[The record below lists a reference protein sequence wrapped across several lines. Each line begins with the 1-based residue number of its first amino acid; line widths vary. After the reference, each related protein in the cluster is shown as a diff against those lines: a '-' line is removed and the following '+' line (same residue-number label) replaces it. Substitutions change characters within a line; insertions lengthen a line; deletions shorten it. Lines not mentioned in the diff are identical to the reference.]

1 MRKPGNRRSRVP
13 LWARLTVVIAASTLV
28 GWYARE
34 LHDGFVARLAV
45 GQADPLL
52 SMPLPPAKSLGG
64 TPQDV
69 AGLAALEPASGA
81 AYPPA
86 VIKTIQTTCHQ
97 RRDVPA
103 SLMDA
108 YCGCY
113 VTRLQSDVSWQDWLL
128 LDAAIRAK
136 SPQGLGADE
145 RKILGVVFQDT
156 FYCYQK
162 YSGE

>member
-1 MRKPGNRRSRVP
+1 MRNPRDRRSRAL
-13 LWARLTVVIAASTLV
+13 LWTRLTAVIAASTLV

-34 LHDGFVARLAV
+34 LHDGFAARLAT
-45 GQADPLL
+45 GQARPQL
-52 SMPLPPAKSLGG
+52 SMPLPPAKPLGEA
-64 TPQDV
+64 PQDV
-69 AGLAALEPASGA
+69 ASLAALEPASGA

-86 VIKTIQTTCHQ
+86 IVETIQTTCHQ

-103 SLMDA
+103 SSMDA

-113 VTRLQSDVSWQDWLL
+113 VARLQSDVSWQNWLL

-136 SPQGLGADE
+136 SPQGLGTDE
-145 RKILGVVFQDT
+145 KKILGVVFQDT